1 MNKLEETKIYGDDW
15 EETMNQHMQIY
26 TGCSI
31 VMILGILTLLFFVVA
46 ISLLMGPN

>member
-1 MNKLEETKIYGDDW
+1 MNEDNKIYGDDY
-15 EETMNQHMQIY
+15 EELMHQHMKIY

-46 ISLLMGPN
+46 MSLLIGPN